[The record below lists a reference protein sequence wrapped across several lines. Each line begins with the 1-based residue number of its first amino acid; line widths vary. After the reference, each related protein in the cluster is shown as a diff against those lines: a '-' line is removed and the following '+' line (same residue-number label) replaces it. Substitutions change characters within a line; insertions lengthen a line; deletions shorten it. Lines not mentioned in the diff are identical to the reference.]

1 MTPTIRGYQIIEKIA
16 SGGMATVWKA
26 KQTSLERIVA
36 LKVLNRGVIKTNADI
51 ALFRQEAQAAARL
64 HHPGLCQIYDAG
76 EYEDTVYIVMEF
88 IAGSSVG
95 RMVVQ
100 QGRLPE
106 DQVWRIAE
114 GVARV
119 LQAIWAK
126 HRVVHC
132 DIKPD
137 NILLDEDDQ
146 VRVTDFGVA
155 RFIEERAQDQDR
167 DYFCGT
173 PNYTSPEQ
181 VRGEEELDGRT
192 DMYALGATLYHLLT
206 GQIPFARLQGEE
218 AMESH
223 CSDYLAD
230 LQEIDPRISDGAAA
244 LVEKLMV
251 KDRGGRHA
259 DWQDVLDDI
268 RAVRARRLPAGAPVP
283 AGSST
288 VHRSAA
294 REQSMR
300 RTLAA
305 MQAGTAA
312 RRKTPVAGGDLA
324 SGEVPRLK
332 PIGAARQR
340 AAVGPLATGRSRAP
354 RKRERWGRAA
364 AHTLLLLPVVGGA
377 YWAVF
382 FRQAPQPP
390 PAEEPSSVMHPVD
403 SPAVEP
409 VAPVPPP
416 PHETVPEPTATDRST
431 SAPADVDIRP
441 QATPPEPPPGR
452 EAAVAAPA
460 PEPPAPRE
468 QAPAHREAWDHPD
481 YVKAMGLLRG
491 ADAALQR
498 FLHERDT
505 AVLESV
511 EPDCR
516 RAIELLNGLR
526 NQAPPRAQVGERIR
540 QGYQLIANSRRMR

>member
-1 MTPTIRGYQIIEKIA
+1 MKPTIPGYQVIEKIA

-26 KQTSLERIVA
+26 KQTSLDRIVA
-36 LKVLNRGVIKTNADI
+36 LKVLNRGVIKTETDV

-76 EYEDTVYIVMEF
+76 EYEDTVYIVMEY

-95 RMVVQ
+95 RMVVE
-100 QGRLPE
+100 QGGLPE
-106 DQVWRIAE
+106 ARVWRVAE

-119 LQAIWAK
+119 LQAIWAR

-137 NILLDEDDQ
+137 NILLDEDGQ

-155 RFIEERAQDQDR
+155 RFIGERAQDQDR

-181 VRGEEELDGRT
+181 VQGMEDLDGRT
-192 DMYALGATLYHLLT
+192 DMYGLGATLYHLLT

-223 CSDYLAD
+223 CTDYLAD

-244 LVEKLMV
+244 LVEKLMI
-251 KDRGGRHA
+251 KDRDQRYA
-259 DWQDVLDDI
+259 DWRDVLADI
-268 RAVRARRLPAGAPVP
+268 QAVRAGRLPAKTPVP
-283 AGSST
+283 AGLST
-288 VHRSAA
+288 VRRSAA

-300 RTLAA
+300 RTRAA
-305 MQAGTAA
+305 MQTGAA
-312 RRKTPVAGGDLA
+312 AKQSKPLVDGD
-324 SGEVPRLK
+324 VPRLK
-332 PIGAARQR
+332 PTGAARPR
-340 AAVGPLATGRSRAP
+340 TVAGPLATGRSRVP
-354 RKRERWGRAA
+354 RKRERWGWTAA
-364 AHTLLLLPVVGGA
+364 YTLLLLPVVGGA

-382 FRQAPQPP
+382 FRQAPQAQLE
-390 PAEEPSSVMHPVD
+390 AEQVTELHSVD
-403 SPAVEP
+403 SPPVEP
-409 VAPVPPP
+409 VAPVPSPP
-416 PHETVPEPTATDRST
+416 RERAPEPAAADSFAA
-431 SAPADVDIRP
+431 APADADMRP
-441 QATPPEPPPGR
+441 QANRPLPPPER
-452 EAAVAAPA
+452 ETSVAAPPA
-460 PEPPAPRE
+460 GRPAPRE
-468 QAPAHREAWDHPD
+468 QAPSQREAWDHPD

-498 FLHERDT
+498 FLQERDT
-505 AVLESV
+505 AVLLSV
-511 EPDCR
+511 ESDCR

-526 NQAPPRAQVGERIR
+526 HQAPPQAQIGERIR
-540 QGYQLIANSRRMR
+540 QGYQLIAHSRRMR